1 MPVVH
6 GSTNG
11 GDKVRTHRYEEYT
24 ETRTRTVETL
34 TCNQCGEITDVT
46 PTTRPEGWIT
56 VFRQIDGRNATW
68 DFCPGDC
75 FTLWACQLDETTGG
89 YLQPWKDTIDILKA
103 ERELAR

>member
-1 MPVVH
+1 M
-6 GSTNG
+6 
-11 GDKVRTHRYEEYT
+11 RTHRYEEYT

-34 TCNQCGEITDVT
+34 TCNQCGEITDIT

-75 FTLWACQLDETTGG
+75 FTLWACQLDELTGS
-89 YLQPWKDTIDILKA
+89 YLEPWRETVDILTA
-103 ERELAR
+103 EKEMAK